1 MEDPTLDEYHNMTRK
16 EEDDNGRPKSTK
28 EIMRI
33 NPFADLP
40 NHVEL
45 EQQADCSRFQ
55 LMQVRDGTCLM
66 KSTTL
71 QNSYKIRLLSEH
83 LV

>member
-1 MEDPTLDEYHNMTRK
+1 MNKYPLYHNIPGT
-16 EEDDNGRPKSTK
+16 EEDDKGRPKSTNDS
-28 EIMRI
+28 MRI
-33 NPFADLP
+33 NPFADFP
-40 NHVEL
+40 NHAEL
-45 EQQADCSRFQ
+45 EQQANCSRFQ

-71 QNSYKIRLLSEH
+71 QNSYKIPLLSEH